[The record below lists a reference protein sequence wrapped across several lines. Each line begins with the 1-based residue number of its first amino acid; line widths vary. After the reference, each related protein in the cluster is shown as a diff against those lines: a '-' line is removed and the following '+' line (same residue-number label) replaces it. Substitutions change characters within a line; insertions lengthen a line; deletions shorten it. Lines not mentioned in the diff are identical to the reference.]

1 MSTSQ
6 SGGDDGIEADSQW
19 SLYVEDGVLVAEF
32 PEGMPSE
39 QSEYEKV
46 NQQFE
51 KLASRSNVH
60 AHLSWLKMDSA
71 LNEDVF
77 GKAQEAA
84 QMGLEYDIT
93 KWVMVSEGIK
103 SMALRSKINDI
114 PDVETTTANT
124 YEEGMEWARR

>member
-1 MSTSQ
+1 
-6 SGGDDGIEADSQW
+6 
-19 SLYVEDGVLVAEF
+19 
-32 PEGMPSE
+32 MPSE

-46 NQQFE
+46 NQEFE
-51 KLASRSNVH
+51 RLASRSTVH

-84 QMGLEYDIT
+84 RMGLEYNIT
-93 KWVMVSEGIK
+93 KWVMVSDGIK
-103 SMALRSKINDI
+103 HMALQSKINDI
-114 PDVETTTANT
+114 SDVETTTADT

>member
-1 MSTSQ
+1 MLQTQQGSTDELDS
-6 SGGDDGIEADSQW
+6 DSQW
-19 SLYVEDGVLVAEF
+19 SLYVEDGVLVVEF

-39 QSEYEKV
+39 RSEYEKV
-46 NQQFE
+46 NRQFE
-51 KLASRSNVH
+51 ELAAQPHVH

-71 LNEDVF
+71 LNADVF
-77 GKAQEAA
+77 EKAQEAA
-84 QMGLEYDIT
+84 TMGLEYDIT

-124 YEEGMEWARR
+124 YEAGMEWARR